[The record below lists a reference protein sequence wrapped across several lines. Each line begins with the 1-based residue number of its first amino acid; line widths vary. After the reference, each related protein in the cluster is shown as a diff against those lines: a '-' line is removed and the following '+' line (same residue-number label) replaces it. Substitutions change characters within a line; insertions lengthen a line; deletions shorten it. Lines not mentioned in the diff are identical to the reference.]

1 MRVLYLTVFVV
12 IFDQLTKVL
21 VKGINIPFLNLD
33 LSGMRYGQSFNIIG
47 EFVKF
52 TFVENPGMAFGIDV
66 GETSKLF
73 LSLFSVIASIG
84 ILIYLFKLK
93 DEKLILRLALALI
106 LGGAIGN
113 MIDRTFYGLFYGYAP
128 IFYGRVVDFINVDFF
143 DFSIFGR
150 TYERWP
156 IFNIA
161 DSAVTV
167 GVILL
172 LIFQKPHADEKAKDS
187 DEEIKTESAEDINEI
202 NSEQMVS
209 VDGENNNRK
218 DNRPVDYSGTE
229 EGKN

>member
-1 MRVLYLTVFVV
+1 LRVLYLTVFVV

-21 VKGINIPFLNLD
+21 VKGIYIPFLNID

-73 LSLFSVIASIG
+73 LSLFSIVASVG

-172 LIFQKPHADEKAKDS
+172 LIFQKPHADEKVKET
-187 DEEIKTESAEDINEI
+187 DEEIKTESGDDINEI

-209 VDGENNNRK
+209 VDDENNNRK

>member
-73 LSLFSVIASIG
+73 LSLFSIIASIG

-113 MIDRTFYGLFYGYAP
+113 MIDRTFYGIFYGYAP

-161 DSAVTV
+161 DSAVTI

-172 LIFQKPHADEKAKDS
+172 LIFQKPHSEEKVKDS
-187 DEEIKTESAEDINEI
+187 DEEIKTESGDDINEI

>member
-73 LSLFSVIASIG
+73 LSLFSIIASIG

-113 MIDRTFYGLFYGYAP
+113 MIDRTFYGIFYGYAP

-161 DSAVTV
+161 DSAVTI

-172 LIFQKPHADEKAKDS
+172 LIFQKPHADEKVKDS
-187 DEEIKTESAEDINEI
+187 DEEIKTESGDDINEI

-209 VDGENNNRK
+209 IDGENNNRK

>member
-1 MRVLYLTVFVV
+1 LRVLYLTVFVV
-12 IFDQLTKVL
+12 VFDQLTKVL

-73 LSLFSVIASIG
+73 LSLFSIIASIG

-113 MIDRTFYGLFYGYAP
+113 MIDRTFYGIFYGYAP

-172 LIFQKPHADEKAKDS
+172 LIFQKPHSEEKVKDS
-187 DEEIKTESAEDINEI
+187 DEEIKTESGDDINEI

-209 VDGENNNRK
+209 IDGENNNRK
-218 DNRPVDYSGTE
+218 DNRPVNYSGTE

>member
-73 LSLFSVIASIG
+73 LSLFSIIASIG

-113 MIDRTFYGLFYGYAP
+113 MIDRTFYGIFYGYAP

-172 LIFQKPHADEKAKDS
+172 LIFQKPHSEEKVKDS
-187 DEEIKTESAEDINEI
+187 DEEIKTESGDDINEI

>member
-12 IFDQLTKVL
+12 VFDQLTKVL

-33 LSGMRYGQSFNIIG
+33 LSGMRYEQSFNIIG

-73 LSLFSVIASIG
+73 LSLFSIIASIG

-113 MIDRTFYGLFYGYAP
+113 MIDRTFYGIFYGYAP

-143 DFSIFGR
+143 DFLSFLSFYWPRASDCLPRPWILGGGR
-150 TYERWP
+150 ETSTKP
-156 IFNIA
+156 GK
-161 DSAVTV
+161 T
-167 GVILL
+167 
-172 LIFQKPHADEKAKDS
+172 QKTK
-187 DEEIKTESAEDINEI
+187 
-202 NSEQMVS
+202 
-209 VDGENNNRK
+209 
-218 DNRPVDYSGTE
+218 
-229 EGKN
+229 KNLRFY